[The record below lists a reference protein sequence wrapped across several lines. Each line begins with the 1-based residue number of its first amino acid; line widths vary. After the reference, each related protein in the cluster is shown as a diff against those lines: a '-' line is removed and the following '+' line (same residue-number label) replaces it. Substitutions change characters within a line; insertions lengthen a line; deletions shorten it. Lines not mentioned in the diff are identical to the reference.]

1 MITIVCGVVNI
12 AAMLLVRKVDTTSQ
26 NYEPIEFTDFPE
38 DPARV
43 HKEHEQSDL
52 LKDQSRR
59 EARNTKPWLTCK
71 FHTLCW
77 IFVFAACIMHA
88 LIVSF
93 STYSDSLG
101 FAEDTTWII
110 SMIPTLGGITTFL
123 GGLIS
128 DYCLEKVPRMSV
140 TLVIHFFVLGQLILS
155 IFHIDKLWV
164 LILLALSTSMTQL
177 SISALIPSEL
187 HKLVGD
193 KYYGT
198 SFGILYFTQAI
209 LTLVFQYV
217 ASLFYDME
225 LRHQQLEGATSA
237 VCQGK
242 VCFTSG
248 FILYSAVYS
257 LCVALNIFY
266 VCKN

>member
-1 MITIVCGVVNI
+1 MITILCGLVNI
-12 AAMLLVRKVDTTSQ
+12 AAILLVHKVDTTSQ
-26 NYEPIEFTDFPE
+26 NYQPIEFTDLPE
-38 DPARV
+38 DSSRI
-43 HKEHEQSDL
+43 HKEGEQSDL
-52 LKDQSRR
+52 LKDQRK
-59 EARNTKPWLTCK
+59 ANNDKPWLTCK
-71 FHTLCW
+71 FHALGW
-77 IFVFAACIMHA
+77 ILTFAACIMHA
-88 LIVSF
+88 MMVSF

-110 SMIPTLGGITTFL
+110 SMIPTLGATSTFL

-128 DYCLEKVPRMSV
+128 DYFLEKVPRMRV
-140 TLVIHFFVLGQLILS
+140 TLVIHLFVLGQLILS
-155 IFHIDKLWV
+155 IFFIDKLWV
-164 LILLALSTSMTQL
+164 LILLALGTSMNQL
-177 SISALIPSEL
+177 SVSALIPSEL

-198 SFGILYFTQAI
+198 SYGVCYFTQAI

-225 LRHQQLEGATSA
+225 LHHQQLEGATST

-242 VCFTSG
+242 VCFTQG
-248 FILYSAVYS
+248 FILYSAVYA

>member
-1 MITIVCGVVNI
+1 MITILCGLVNM
-12 AAMLLVRKVDTTSQ
+12 AAILLVRKVDTTSK
-26 NYEPIEFTDFPE
+26 NYQPIEFTDLPE
-38 DPARV
+38 DSSRV

-52 LKDQSRR
+52 LKDQSQRK
-59 EARNTKPWLTCK
+59 AKNDKPWLTCK
-71 FHTLCW
+71 FHALCW
-77 IFVFAACIMHA
+77 ILIFAACIMHA

-101 FAEDTTWII
+101 FAQDTTWII
-110 SMIPTLGGITTFL
+110 SIIPTLGATTTFL

-128 DYCLEKVPRMSV
+128 DYFLEKVPRMRV
-140 TLVIHFFVLGQLILS
+140 TLVIHLFVLSQLILS

-164 LILLALSTSMTQL
+164 LILLALSTSMNQL
-177 SISALIPSEL
+177 SVSALIPSEL

-198 SFGILYFTQAI
+198 SYGICYFTQAI
-209 LTLVFQYV
+209 LTLAFQYV

-225 LRHQQLEGATSA
+225 LHRQQFEGTTGA
-237 VCQGK
+237 VCHRK
-242 VCFTSG
+242 VCFARG
-248 FILYSAVYS
+248 FILYSAVYA